1 MVRGNRC
8 KKEMVS
14 IDIAAR
20 ILKHKKSIVI
30 TFGIIAAICT
40 IAQFFVSVNYN
51 MVDYLPEDAKSTKA
65 MEIMEQEFDGSVP
78 NTRVMINDVSV
89 QEALIFKDELA
100 SIDGVS
106 EVTWLDDAIDIK
118 TPLEMADQDTVESYY
133 KDNKALFS
141 FSIREGEEV
150 EVTDRI
156 YELIGEENAMSGE
169 ALDTATSQ
177 KMAGSESMYAAALLV
192 PIIILILVLSTNSW
206 MEPVFFLTAIGVS
219 VLINLGTNL
228 FIGEVSFVTQSVAP
242 ILQLAVSLD
251 YAIFLLHSFSDY
263 RKKIEDPEE
272 AMRLAIKKSFPA
284 IAASAAT
291 TFFGFIALS
300 FMKFEIGSDLGFNL
314 VKGIVLSFIS
324 VIVFLPALTL
334 LLFKWIDKTQ
344 HKPIIGSFRKIGD
357 KVIKIRIPS
366 LLLVFLLIIP
376 AFLGQSKTDF
386 TYGIGEHPESTRAGS
401 DVLKIEET
409 FGGYTPMVLLVPK
422 GDVVK
427 EEKLIQ
433 ELENLD
439 EVTSVLAYANLVSS
453 VIPPEYLGGSIT
465 EQFYSD
471 HYSRIILHT
480 NTGNEGEAAFAL
492 VETVENKADAYYE
505 EDVHLLGESVTLY
518 DIKTTVEKDNVMV
531 NVLTVVTIAIVLLF
545 TFKSISMPV
554 VLLLTIQAAVWINL
568 SVPYFTNSSLV
579 YVGYLIISTVQL
591 AATVDYAILFT
602 EAYKE
607 SRKEM
612 SAVKAIKK
620 TVDEKLFSIGIS
632 ASILSSVGF
641 ILWITS
647 SNPIVSSI
655 GLLLGRGAL
664 LAFILVVCF
673 LPAMLLVFDK
683 MIEKTGWKSNFHK
696 EK

>member
-1 MVRGNRC
+1 MLQVNRC
-8 KKEMVS
+8 KKELVS
-14 IDIAAR
+14 IDIATR
-20 ILKHKKSIVI
+20 IIKHKKSVVI
-30 TFGIIAAICT
+30 TFSIIAIICA

-51 MVDYLPEDAKSTKA
+51 MVDYLPEDAQSTKA

-78 NTRVMINDVSV
+78 NTRVMIKDVSI
-89 QEALIFKDELA
+89 QEALIFKEKLTD
-100 SIDGVS
+100 IDGVS
-106 EVTWLDDAIDIK
+106 DVTWLDDAIDIK
-118 TPLEMADQDTVESYY
+118 TPLEMADQETVESYY

-141 FSIREGEEV
+141 FSIRDGDEV

-156 YELIGEENAMSGE
+156 YELIGDDNAMAGE

-177 KMAGSESMYAAALLV
+177 KMAGNESMYAAALLV

-219 VLINLGTNL
+219 VIINLGTNL

-263 RKKIEDPEE
+263 RKKIEDPAE

-284 IAASAAT
+284 ISASAAT

-300 FMKFEIGSDLGFNL
+300 FMQFEIGSDLGLNL

-324 VIVFLPALTL
+324 VMVFLPALTL
-334 LLFKWIDKTQ
+334 LFYKWIDKTQ
-344 HKPIIGSFRKIGD
+344 HKPLLGSFKSIGSN
-357 KVIKIRIPS
+357 VIKIRIPS
-366 LLLVFLLIIP
+366 LLIVFLLIVP

-386 TYGIGEHPESTRAGS
+386 TYGIGEHPETTRAGV
-401 DVLKIEET
+401 DVEKIEQT
-409 FGGYTPMVLLVPK
+409 FGDYTAMVLLVPK

-427 EEKLIQ
+427 EEKLVQ
-433 ELENLD
+433 ELENLE
-439 EVTSVLAYANLVSS
+439 EVTSVLAYVNLVSS
-453 VIPPEYLGGSIT
+453 VIPPEYLGESVT

-471 HYSRIILHT
+471 QYSRIILHT
-480 NTGNEGEAAFAL
+480 NTGTEGDEAFAL
-492 VETVENKADAYYE
+492 VETVQNKAAAYYE
-505 EDVHLLGESVTLY
+505 EDVHALGESVTLY
-518 DIKTTVEKDNVMV
+518 DIKTTVAKDNVLV
-531 NVLTVVTIAIVLLF
+531 NLLTVIAIAIVLFF
-545 TFKSISMPV
+545 TFKSISIPV
-554 VLLLTIQAAVWINL
+554 VLLLTIQAAVWVNL
-568 SVPYFTNSSLV
+568 SVPYFTGTSLV

-591 AATVDYAILFT
+591 AATVDYGILFT
-602 EAYKE
+602 EAYME
-607 SRKEM
+607 NRKEM
-612 SAVKAIKK
+612 TAVKAIKK
-620 TVDEKLFSIGIS
+620 TIDEKIFSIAIS

-647 SNPIVSSI
+647 TNPIVGSI

-683 MIEKTGWKSNFHK
+683 VINKTTLKANFYK